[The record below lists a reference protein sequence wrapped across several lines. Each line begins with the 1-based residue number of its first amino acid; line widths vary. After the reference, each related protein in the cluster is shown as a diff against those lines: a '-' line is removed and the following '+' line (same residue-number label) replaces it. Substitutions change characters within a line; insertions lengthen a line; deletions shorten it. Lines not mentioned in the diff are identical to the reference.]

1 MSKFPFK
8 YLLLPIAV
16 LASSQAL
23 GEVSVRFK
31 AAEQYTDLVGG
42 DSSRPIRDNDLLKEF
57 EKHLKELGERYL
69 PKGDMLEIGVD
80 DIDMAGP
87 NTPWSTPDYD
97 DARFIRDMRPPV
109 ITLHYTWR
117 DKAGK
122 LKADKQE
129 EVTEQNF
136 MIVRGSGYHTNNDP
150 LYYEKDLLDRWFS
163 RTFSLTE

>member
-1 MSKFPFK
+1 MSKTSFK

-16 LASSQAL
+16 LASPQAL

-42 DSSRPIRDNDLLKEF
+42 DSSRPIRDDDLLKEL
-57 EKHLKELGERYL
+57 EKHFKELGERYL
-69 PKGDMLEIGVD
+69 PKGDLLEISLD

-87 NTPWSTPDYD
+87 NAPSGTPDYD
-97 DARFIRDMRPPV
+97 DARFNRDMRPPI
-109 ITLHYTWR
+109 ITLHYIWR
-117 DKAGK
+117 DKDGK
-122 LKADKQE
+122 LKADKRE

-136 MIVRGSGYHTNNDP
+136 LIVRGSGYHTNNDP

-163 RTFSLTE
+163 RTFSPYE